1 MATWAEH
8 EAAAGLRQLREPEY
22 DDAAV
27 LCMMG
32 LRRGSPLFIYADD
45 AQHPRTKWWAASFLE
60 ALPDGGGFTFHYPG
74 QPYDPRD
81 GVRLFRDVGGPGS
94 LRATPTGSRS
104 LRRCG
109 GLRRTCLADAGPGLT
124 KRSRDCWQRG
134 RTSPCHVHLKPALV

>member
-60 ALPDGGGFTFHYPG
+60 ALPAGGGFTFHYHG

-81 GVRLFRDVGGPGS
+81 GVRLFRDVGRTWQFARDANGQPIIAP
-94 LRATPTGSRS
+94 LRQAATYRPR
-104 LRRCG
+104 
-109 GLRRTCLADAGPGLT
+109 
-124 KRSRDCWQRG
+124 
-134 RTSPCHVHLKPALV
+134 